1 MDRYSTL
8 AAWADVTAA
17 FALGAAIACVVAE
30 AIERNRH
37 VPGPISDDIVRQ
49 RVRERVMQLVS
60 RPDAIDVTVEEGVV
74 RLAGGVL
81 PEERDVLLHGVV
93 DMPGVWRVRNAL
105 AIMEADR

>member
-1 MDRYSTL
+1 MDRSSTL

-17 FALGAAIACVVAE
+17 FVLGAAITCLLAE
-30 AIERNRH
+30 AVDRQRH

-60 RPDAIDVTVEEGVV
+60 RPDAVDVTVEQGIV
-74 RLAGGVL
+74 RLTGDVL
-81 PEERDVLLHGVV
+81 AQEREALLHGVV

-105 AIMEADR
+105 GIMQSDR